1 MRVLIAVDGSA
12 VSTRAAKHAAM
23 LYSRFAVKPELIV
36 LYADEPILSG
46 FAKHLGEEGIKAYH
60 AENVQSALKTAR
72 TLFRRA
78 EVPFSEHTS
87 FGMPAQTIL
96 KAVSSLK
103 CELLIMGSHGRGA
116 FESLLLGSVAT
127 KVLSL
132 CKVPLTIVR

>member
-1 MRVLIAVDGSA
+1 MRILLAVDGSA

-23 LYSRFAVKPELIV
+23 LYKQFAVKPELFV
-36 LYADEPILSG
+36 LFADEPILSG
-46 FAKHLGEEGIKAYH
+46 FAAHLGAEGVKAYH
-60 AENVQSALKTAR
+60 AENVQSALKAAR
-72 TLFRRA
+72 AIFRRA
-78 EVPFSEHTS
+78 GVPFSEHTS

-116 FESLLLGSVAT
+116 FKSLVLGSVAT